1 MSPVIHA
8 SAAAPIHTPG
18 YTLWPGSTPLLVS
31 LPHAGTGLPEALKP
45 RLVEQ
50 ALALEDTDW
59 HLAEVYAFARGMG
72 ASLIVPVMSR
82 YLIDLNRPPEDAP
95 MYPGVNNTG
104 LCPTRFFSG
113 DPLYRPGQEPD
124 ADEVAERRA
133 QYWQPYHQA
142 LDDELARLQA
152 RHGHALLWDGHSIRG
167 ELPWLF
173 EGRLPDLNLG
183 TVNGSSCAPSLRA
196 ALQAVLAGQG
206 RYSQVCDGRFK
217 GGYITRRH
225 GRPAQGIH
233 AVQLEMAWR
242 VYLGDADG
250 FALDPAR
257 QAALEPLLRALL
269 QTLLDWRPHA

>member
-1 MSPVIHA
+1 MSSVPA
-8 SAAAPIHTPG
+8 SGVAPIRTPA

-31 LPHAGTGLPEALKP
+31 VPHAGTGLPEALKP
-45 RLVEQ
+45 RLVER

-72 ASLIVPVMSR
+72 AGLIVPVMSR

-95 MYPGVNNTG
+95 MYPGANNTE

-113 DPLYRPGQEPD
+113 DPLYRPGQAPG

-152 RHGHALLWDGHSIRG
+152 LHGHALLWDGHSIRG

-173 EGRLPDLNLG
+173 EGPLPDLNLG

-196 ALQAVLAGQG
+196 ALQTVLAGQT
-206 RYSQVCDGRFK
+206 RYTQVCDGRFK

-225 GRPAQGIH
+225 GRPAQGIQ

-242 VYLGDADG
+242 VYLDESEG
-250 FALDPAR
+250 FALDPLR
-257 QAALEPLLRALL
+257 QATLEPLLRALL
-269 QTLLDWRPHA
+269 QTMLDWRPGA